1 MSAHALFSP
10 SGAHRWMACPASLAL
25 EADCPNESSAFAD
38 EGTAAHELAQMCLTE
53 NLDADAYIGRVI
65 VVGNREFVVD
75 EDMAAYV
82 QVYVDAV
89 RSYADGGELFVEQR
103 VDFGEAI
110 GQPGDGFGTADA
122 IVIQGN
128 ELQLHDL
135 KYGRGVKVDA
145 EENDQLLLY
154 AVGALEQ
161 LGIAY
166 EFERVRLVIHQ
177 PRLDAL
183 SEWDCD
189 VARVQEQA
197 RVAFL
202 SSTNARNAIITA
214 SKGEPI
220 GDGFFGPEEKA
231 CRFCKAKASCPALQQ
246 HVTQQ
251 VVGDFEDL
259 TVESVASATADLD
272 KVFSKSL
279 GQRMAVVGLVE
290 DWCKAVRARAESEL
304 LAGRRVDGFKLVEGR
319 RGARSWASDE
329 AAEATLK
336 AMRLK
341 LEQMYD
347 FKLISPTT
355 AEKLKKSGAIGPR
368 QWPKVET
375 LITQSPGKPSVAPE
389 SDKRPALDVTDSFS
403 DLTKEL
409 A

>member
-1 MSAHALFSP
+1 VSAHALFSP

-65 VVGNREFVVD
+65 EVGERQFGVD
-75 EDMAAYV
+75 EDMAPYV

-122 IVIQGN
+122 IIIQGN

-154 AVGALEQ
+154 AVGAIEQ

-189 VARVQEQA
+189 VARVQSQA
-197 RVAFL
+197 
-202 SSTNARNAIITA
+202 ARAREAAKDAILFRDQGVESFMSFA
-214 SKGEPI
+214 PGE
-220 GDGFFGPEEKA
+220 KQ

-246 HVTQQ
+246 HVAKS

-319 RGARSWASDE
+319 RGARAWSSKE
-329 AAEATLK
+329 AAEAVFK

-341 LEQMYD
+341 AEQMYD
-347 FKLISPTT
+347 FSLISPTT
-355 AEKLKKSGAIGPR
+355 AEKLAKSGAIGPR